1 MKKFVV
7 LFYVVTL
14 FIIVNTAKSQTIYFC
29 EGVDDNGNPIS
40 SSSTFS
46 IPFNGGYFYALV
58 KLPVATDCKE
68 VSYDVYEV
76 KGGAENYYTTFSQN
90 GLSNEW
96 NWFWKKITF
105 NDAGY
110 FHIKV
115 NDCNGKL
122 LADGYVTVKYNY

>member
-1 MKKFVV
+1 MKKIALFFFVV
-7 LFYVVTL
+7 SL

-29 EGVDDNGNPIS
+29 EGVDDNGNPIG

-46 IPFNGGYFYALV
+46 FPFNGGYFYALV

-68 VSYDVYEV
+68 VSYDVYDV
-76 KGGAENYYTTFSQN
+76 KGGAENYNTTITQN

-105 NDAGY
+105 YDAGY
-110 FHIKV
+110 YHIKV
-115 NDCNGKL
+115 NDCNGRE
-122 LADGYVTVKYNY
+122 LADGYVTVKYNF